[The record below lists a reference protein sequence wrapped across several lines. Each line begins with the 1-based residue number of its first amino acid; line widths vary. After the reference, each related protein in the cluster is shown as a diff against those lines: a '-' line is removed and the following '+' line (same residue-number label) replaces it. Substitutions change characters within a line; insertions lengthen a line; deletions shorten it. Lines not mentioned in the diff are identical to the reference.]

1 MAQQNQSETRVYV
14 GTYTG
19 KLGHVDGA
27 AEGIYLYRFDP
38 KTGALAYVSVAPGIT
53 NPSFLAIDPQQ
64 RALYAVSE
72 MKTPDGRAGGAV
84 SAYAIDA
91 ATGNLTHLNQQS
103 TGGADPCHLSV
114 DATGK
119 FLLVANYTSGSVAMF
134 PIAADGSLGEP
145 SDFVQHEGSSID
157 PNRQQGPH
165 AHSFM
170 IDPGNRYAFAPDL
183 GMDKVMQYKLDL
195 AQGKLI
201 SNNPPWVQIQ
211 AGQGPRHFDFHPSR
225 RHAYVINELGSTV
238 TAFAYDE
245 AQGTLSAIQTISTL
259 PADFSGRS
267 HCADI
272 HVHPSGQFV
281 YGSNRGHDS
290 IAIFRIDEAT
300 GQLTALGH
308 ESTQGR
314 TPRNFA
320 IDPTGTILL
329 AANQDTSTV
338 VTFWIDAQTG
348 KLTPTGQVAA
358 VPTPVCLKLV
368 QVG

>member
-38 KTGALAYVSVAPGIT
+38 TTGALTYVSVAPGIT
-53 NPSFLAIDPQQ
+53 NPSFLAIDPEQ

-84 SAYAIDA
+84 SAYHIDP

-134 PIAADGSLGEP
+134 PIEADGSLGER

-201 SNNPPWVQIQ
+201 PNDPPWVQIQ

-225 RHAYVINELGSTV
+225 RYAYVINELGSTV

-245 AQGTLSAIQTISTL
+245 AQGTLNAIQTLSTL
-259 PADFSGRS
+259 PANFSGRS

-290 IAIFRIDEAT
+290 IAIFSVDEAT

-348 KLTPTGQVAA
+348 KLTPTGEIAA